1 MHQEHEVTIEQD
13 GLSNNDEIEVVPEI
27 GVEME
32 VEGEPEAAMQDPHEE
47 LDPDDH
53 DNPPPLIDLQTR
65 RRTGRPKQYSA
76 RYQERE
82 EKEPKPY

>member
-1 MHQEHEVTIEQD
+1 MTIEQD

-32 VEGEPEAAMQDPHEE
+32 VEGEPEAAMQDLHEE

-53 DNPPPLIDLQTR
+53 CGAPAPEVQIRQPRNNGR
-65 RRTGRPKQYSA
+65 RHKNASKNDSVRV
-76 RYQERE
+76 
-82 EKEPKPY
+82 